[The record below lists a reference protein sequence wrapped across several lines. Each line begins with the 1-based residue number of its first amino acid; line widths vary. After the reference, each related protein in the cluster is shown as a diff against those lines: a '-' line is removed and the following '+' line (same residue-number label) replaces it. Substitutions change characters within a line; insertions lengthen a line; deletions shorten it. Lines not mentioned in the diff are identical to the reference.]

1 MRSPLNTPLYKC
13 RLYSSP
19 DDVPMRCAICLKS
32 LQGGLCPSPS
42 LRCFLR
48 GKKKKKKICFSSLSF
63 GVPER
68 RQRAARVP
76 AGSGGGG
83 TVLPAAPQPRISRTG
98 RPFQQQSK
106 ASHET
111 DPLAARSISFF
122 FFFSLSRQ
130 ILEDHNKYQMT
141 SKMKV

>member
-1 MRSPLNTPLYKC
+1 M
-13 RLYSSP
+13 
-19 DDVPMRCAICLKS
+19 
-32 LQGGLCPSPS
+32 
-42 LRCFLR
+42 
-48 GKKKKKKICFSSLSF
+48 
-63 GVPER
+63 
-68 RQRAARVP
+68 
-76 AGSGGGG
+76 
-83 TVLPAAPQPRISRTG
+83 LPAAPQPRISRTG